1 MRLPDSLWRVMLRSI
16 RRRPFQSVLFVA
28 GVALGVAMI
37 VAIDLAN
44 GSAARAFGVFTE
56 SIAGRATHQITGG
69 PTGLP
74 DNLYTKLRTEVGL
87 KQAAPV
93 VTAYVQALEL
103 NEQPLRVFGVDPFAE
118 APFRGYLA
126 L

>member
-1 MRLPDSLWRVMLRSI
+1 MPMWCITFRKANSSPKRVKRETHEEDRYMNLTDTLWRVMFRSI

-44 GSAARAFGVFTE
+44 GSAARSFSLFTE
-56 SIAGRATHQITGG
+56 SIAGRSTHQITGG

-74 DNLYTKLRTEVGL
+74 DDLY
-87 KQAAPV
+87 A
-93 VTAYVQALEL
+93 
-103 NEQPLRVFGVDPFAE
+103 
-118 APFRGYLA
+118 
-126 L
+126 

>member
-1 MRLPDSLWRVMLRSI
+1 MTDTLWRVMLRSI
-16 RRRPFQSVLFVA
+16 QRRPFQSILFVA

-44 GSAARAFGVFTE
+44 GSASRAFGLFTE

-74 DNLYTKLRTEVGL
+74 EDLYTRLRTELGL
-87 KQAAPV
+87 REAAPV
-93 VTAYVQALEL
+93 VTDRKSTRL
-103 NEQPLRVFGVDPFAE
+103 NSSHE
-118 APFRGYLA
+118 
-126 L
+126 